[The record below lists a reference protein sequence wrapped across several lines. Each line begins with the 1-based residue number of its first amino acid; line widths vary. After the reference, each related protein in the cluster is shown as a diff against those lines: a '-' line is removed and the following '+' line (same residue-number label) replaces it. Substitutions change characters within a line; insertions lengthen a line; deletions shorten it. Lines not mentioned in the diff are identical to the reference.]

1 MSEESKKTV
10 FRKVVIPDELK
21 KKFIVGNTPPYLGKP
36 FEINPSEEF
45 TIGREEERTLQL
57 ASDMVSRMHATI
69 SIKDGKCV
77 LEDKDSSNGTYL
89 NNNSIE
95 PGEPY
100 VLTHRDI
107 IKFDTFEFI
116 YIDTAE
122 GDLWETLKPLS
133 REGSQI
139 ITFYS
144 PKGGSGISSVVV
156 NLANVLSSETDKKV
170 AVVDLDLRFGDVLTY
185 SLGKSGLTINELI
198 QEQEITPENISGY
211 LHKAEGYDFLQ
222 APKRT
227 ELAELVNPEHVK
239 SILWSLQNK
248 YDFVLVDCKCEIDDI
263 SITAWEI
270 SNLIYLTATPEI
282 GHLLA
287 LKKIV
292 QIMNKF
298 KFPESKVK
306 ILINK
311 LGREGCISEEEVK
324 KFFSREIISLPYAPE
339 DAIITSNGGKL
350 VVRER
355 AGSPL
360 TQAIKNLQRSIT
372 GEEIVAE
379 EGGIFA
385 KLKSA
390 LGF

>member
-45 TIGREEERTLQL
+45 TIGREEERSLQL
-57 ASDMVSRMHATI
+57 ASDMVSRMHATVNL
-69 SIKDGKCV
+69 KDGKCI
-77 LEDKDSSNGTYL
+77 LEDKGSSNGTYL
-89 NNNSIE
+89 NNNLIE
-95 PGEPY
+95 PGEAY

-116 YIDTAE
+116 YIDTEE

-156 NLANVLSSETDKKV
+156 NLANVLASETDKKV
-170 AVVDLDLRFGDVLTY
+170 AVVDLDLRFGDILTY

-198 QEQEITPENISGY
+198 QEQEITPENIVGY
-211 LHKAEGYDFLQ
+211 LHKGEGYDFLQ

-227 ELAELVNPEHVK
+227 ELAELVNPGHIK

-324 KFFSREIISLPYAPE
+324 KFFTREVITLPYVPE
-339 DAIITSNGGKL
+339 DAIVTSNGGKL
-350 VVRER
+350 VVKER
-355 AGSPL
+355 PGSSL
-360 TQAIKNLQRSIT
+360 TQGIKNLQKSIT
-372 GEEIVAE
+372 GEEVIAE